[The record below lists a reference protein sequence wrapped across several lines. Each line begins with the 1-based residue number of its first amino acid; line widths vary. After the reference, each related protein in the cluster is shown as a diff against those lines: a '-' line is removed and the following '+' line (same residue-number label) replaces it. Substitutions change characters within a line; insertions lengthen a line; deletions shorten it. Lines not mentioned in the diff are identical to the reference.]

1 MMSLDLL
8 RSRRAYAFYTTL
20 SQPNLVEIPPLQNKH
35 HLQEQGKQHL
45 QLQIMPCTGVAC
57 GIAHV

>member
-8 RSRRAYAFYTTL
+8 RSGRAYAFYTTK
-20 SQPNLVEIPPLQNKH
+20 PNLVKVIPPLHNKH

-45 QLQIMPCTGVAC
+45 QLQTMTCTGVAC